1 MLTIT
6 AVCKAFGER
15 VLFDEVKLQVNRQ
28 DRLGLVGPNGVGK
41 STLFSMI
48 LGEDSPDAGNVL
60 LERNVS
66 LGFLPQETA
75 PVGEE
80 TVLELATAVSP
91 EIVELQKQL
100 KAEEEDHDHEIDLH
114 DDAHARFEEL
124 GGYLL
129 EPKAKRIL
137 GGLGFQVEDFDRS
150 AKEMSGGW
158 VMRAYL
164 ARLLVQEPD
173 LLMLDEPTNHL
184 DLEALIWFQ
193 NYLKNY
199 SGAILVISHD
209 REFLNFL
216 VSGIVEIRQS
226 RLIRYRGN
234 YEDFLLQR
242 EANEAQL
249 LAAYKNQQR
258 EIAQLMSFVTRFRAK
273 ATKATQAQSKLKQ
286 IARME
291 KIEAP
296 AADQRRIKF
305 HFPQPQRSGLKVVTL
320 KDIHQAYGTN
330 VVYRGMNFKAER
342 GQRIVLVGPNGAGKS
357 TLIKI
362 LAGVLEFQ
370 SGSRELG
377 HNVKAGYYSQYRI
390 DMLQTNRTVLEEAL
404 DTEQRITEQF
414 ARSVLGS
421 FLFRG
426 DDAFKKVGVLSG
438 GEKSRLALIK
448 LLLDPPNFLLMDEP
462 TTHLDIPSI
471 DALLTALT
479 QYQGTIIFISHD
491 VYFIRAVA
499 DHVIHVNDGA
509 LTHYAGDYQY
519 YLEKTAASSERE
531 ALTAGEKR
539 GGAGSSKFTKKSKT
553 QNKERKRIEAELRQA
568 RSRKRK
574 KHRHTIQRLEKDIE
588 EWETRQTKLT
598 TELENPKTYDEPGR
612 AQGINRELSGVVGNL
627 QSLTSEW
634 EAAVAKLSEIDS
646 VVEA

>member
-6 AVCKAFGER
+6 AVSKAYGER

-48 LGEDSPDAGNVL
+48 LGEEPPDAGKVL

-66 LGFLPQETA
+66 LGVLPQETA

-80 TVLELATAVSP
+80 TVLELATAVSG

-100 KAEEEDHDHEIDLH
+100 KADEADHDHEIDLH
-114 DDAHARFEEL
+114 DDAHGRFEEL

-129 EPKAKRIL
+129 EPKAKRVL
-137 GGLGFQVEDFDRS
+137 GGLGFQVEDFGRPT
-150 AKEMSGGW
+150 KEMSGGW
-158 VMRAYL
+158 VMRAHL

-173 LLMLDEPTNHL
+173 LLLLDEPTNHL

-199 SGAILVISHD
+199 PGAILAISHD
-209 REFLNFL
+209 REFLNCL
-216 VSGIVEIRQS
+216 VSGIVEIRQN
-226 RLIRYRGN
+226 RLICYRGN
-234 YEDFLLQR
+234 YEDFLLQQ

-258 EIAQLMSFVTRFRAK
+258 QIAQLMLFVTRFRAK
-273 ATKATQAQSKLKQ
+273 ASKATQAQSKLKQ
-286 IARME
+286 IERME

-296 AADQRRIKF
+296 VADQRGIKF
-305 HFPQPQRSGLKVVTL
+305 QFPQPRRSGLKVVTL
-320 KDIHQAYGTN
+320 KDIHQAYGAN

-357 TLIKI
+357 TLMKI

-390 DMLQTNRTVLEEAL
+390 DMLQSNRTVLEEAL
-404 DTEQRITEQF
+404 DTKQHITEQF

-421 FLFRG
+421 FLFSG
-426 DDAFKKVGVLSG
+426 DDALKKVGVLSG

-471 DALLTALT
+471 DALLTALK
-479 QYQGTIIFISHD
+479 QYEGTIIYISHD

-499 DHVIHVNDGA
+499 NLVVHVNEGV
-509 LTHYAGDYQY
+509 LTHYAGDYKY
-519 YLEKTAASSERE
+519 YLEKTAALSERE
-531 ALTAGEKR
+531 ALTAGAR
-539 GGAGSSKFTKKSKT
+539 HGLAGVSKLSKKSKT
-553 QNKERKRIEAELRQA
+553 LNKERKRIEAEMRQA

-574 KHRHTIQRLEKDIE
+574 EHRQTIHRLEKNIE
-588 EWETRQTKLT
+588 KLETLQGELTK
-598 TELENPKTYDEPGR
+598 ELEKPKTYDEPGR
-612 AQGINRELSGVVGNL
+612 AQEVNRELSGVVGNL

-634 EAAVAKLSEIDS
+634 EVAVAKLSEIDNG
-646 VVEA
+646 VE